1 MRHIY
6 SGLRTERGSS
16 LVEFAM
22 CAPLLLL
29 IAGSTLDVSRYIR
42 YLQVTSHV
50 SQEASNLSYVQ
61 CSDITVYKTP
71 SRNQQTLEVNE
82 SATLTAI
89 DNCIQ
94 KITKDAQKILDDTLP
109 KSVISAAVIRYDLDL
124 KDHKLSDDPCTNS
137 SPVFRE
143 ANCKGSDCQKER
155 ETHWKWH
162 EDEEEEEGSRSPS
175 KGSEN
180 VGGGGG
186 GGSKLFEPSMKVD
199 GGQFKIVNP
208 KTGETRLI
216 VEKAEKCNGKSLVAV
231 EVAYS
236 FTPIVKFLPNWMTGE
251 VDGIHRE
258 TTIL

>member
-29 IAGSTLDVSRYIR
+29 IAGSTLDVSRHIR

-71 SRNQQTLEVNE
+71 SRNQQTLEVDE
-82 SATLTAI
+82 LATLTAI

-109 KSVISAAVIRYDLDL
+109 ISVISAAVIRYDLDL
-124 KDHKLSDDPCTNS
+124 INHKLSDDPCRNP

-143 ANCKGSDCQKER
+143 ANGKGSDLR
-155 ETHWKWH
+155 
-162 EDEEEEEGSRSPS
+162 
-175 KGSEN
+175 
-180 VGGGGG
+180 VGAGV
-186 GGSKLFEPSMKVD
+186 KPMAPSMNLVE
-199 GGQFKIVNP
+199 GQFKIVNP
-208 KTGETRLI
+208 NNSVPRLI
-216 VEKAEKCNGKSLVAV
+216 VQQAEKCNGKSLVAV

-236 FTPIVKFLPNWMTGE
+236 FTPIVKFVPNWMTGE